1 MKRVN
6 DKNVIVLPTSMQAN
20 VIKKIHENGH
30 FSVRKV
36 AERMKE
42 EFYVSN
48 LNEKIEKVI
57 SCCIPCILAERKQGK
72 KEGLLQPIPKG
83 DRPLETYHIDHI
95 GPMTA
100 TTKLYKRI
108 LVIADGFSKF
118 VWLYPTKLSRNN
130 FDTNI

>member
-6 DKNVIVLPTSMQAN
+6 DKNVIVLPTNMQAN

-48 LNEKIEKVI
+48 LSEKIE
-57 SCCIPCILAERKQGK
+57 
-72 KEGLLQPIPKG
+72 
-83 DRPLETYHIDHI
+83 
-95 GPMTA
+95 
-100 TTKLYKRI
+100 
-108 LVIADGFSKF
+108 
-118 VWLYPTKLSRNN
+118 
-130 FDTNI
+130 

>member
-1 MKRVN
+1 MAEKEPYEDYLIENDILMKRVN

-83 DRPLETYHIDHI
+83 DRPLETYHIDHR
-95 GPMTA
+95 TD
-100 TTKLYKRI
+100 
-108 LVIADGFSKF
+108 DG
-118 VWLYPTKLSRNN
+118 
-130 FDTNI
+130 DD